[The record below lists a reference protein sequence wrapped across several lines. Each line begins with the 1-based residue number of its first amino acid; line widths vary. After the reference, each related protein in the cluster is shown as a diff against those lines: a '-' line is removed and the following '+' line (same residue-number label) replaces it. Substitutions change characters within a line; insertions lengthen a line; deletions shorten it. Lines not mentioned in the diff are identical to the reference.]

1 MKTAISIGDT
11 RAVVL
16 LSWLGV
22 AVKIDEDL
30 LSWALRNVGGNK
42 SSVVTHL
49 LLSIDSIHQCRQ
61 CRHCIPPPV
70 VSKMDG
76 YKIHQELIS
85 AKNEGHF
92 RGIQELVN
100 LAQTIVES
108 SALHWFLYNRE
119 RR

>member
-49 LLSIDSIHQCRQ
+49 LLSIDSIHQCRH
-61 CRHCIPPPV
+61 CRPPPV

-92 RGIQELVN
+92 RGIQELVD
-100 LAQTIVES
+100 LAQTIEES
-108 SALHWFLYNRE
+108 SALHWFLYNRK